1 MFLPVSLMT
10 AYFSTELKGVKGGYT
25 QAQYWV
31 AFAVILFVSV
41 LVLTVFGKA
50 SDTVEGKTI
59 YQSLVK
65 TFFRK
70 SRERMSRSS
79 KSRRE

>member
-10 AYFSTELKGVKGGYT
+10 AYFSTELHGVKGVYT

-31 AFAVILFVSV
+31 AFAVILVVSV
-41 LVLTVFGKA
+41 LMLTVFGKA
-50 SDTVEGKTI
+50 SDTVEGRTI

-70 SRERMSRSS
+70 SRERMS
-79 KSRRE
+79 KSQRE

>member
-1 MFLPVSLMT
+1 MT

-70 SRERMSRSS
+70 SRERMSKSS